1 MNTYIRLI
9 NSIPQIPVELETQL
23 LDYANKM
30 QKSAA
35 EGTPRDYK
43 LQFLTNPD
51 NPAMQFKYQVFR
63 DIAAAEEQGI
73 PLLGFEKKKGAA
85 GVANFGEGYFQTTH
99 QYIKFDELPDVKEW
113 IKENI
118 PFKFTDSKFQI
129 IHGGNVLLPHV
140 DLLQEQVLKYIVEPG
155 GDNVKTAHYVPK
167 LEFAQHAIFPSL
179 AFPYS
184 RLDEVGSVVIP
195 PRAWHTL
202 DVKTIHGV
210 SGLETRRVCLSF
222 KLN

>member
-1 MNTYIRLI
+1 
-9 NSIPQIPVELETQL
+9 
-23 LDYANKM
+23 
-30 QKSAA
+30 
-35 EGTPRDYK
+35 
-43 LQFLTNPD
+43 
-51 NPAMQFKYQVFR
+51 
-63 DIAAAEEQGI
+63 
-73 PLLGFEKKKGAA
+73 
-85 GVANFGEGYFQTTH
+85 
-99 QYIKFDELPDVKEW
+99 
-113 IKENI
+113 
-118 PFKFTDSKFQI
+118 
-129 IHGGNVLLPHV
+129 V

-222 KLN
+222 RLN